1 MSGVVKYI
9 VQLPCEVRKKDMKN
23 ESWSF
28 VGEEREGKNGFGKG
42 GGCRERLDNMFLL
55 CSH

>member
-23 ESWSF
+23 ESKSF
-28 VGEEREGKNGFGKG
+28 VGEGKG
-42 GGCRERLDNMFLL
+42 R
-55 CSH
+55 